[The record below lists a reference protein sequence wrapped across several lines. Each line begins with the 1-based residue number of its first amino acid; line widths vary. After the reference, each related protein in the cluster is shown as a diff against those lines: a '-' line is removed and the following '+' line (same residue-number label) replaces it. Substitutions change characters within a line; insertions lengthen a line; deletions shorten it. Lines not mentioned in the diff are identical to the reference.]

1 MILLL
6 LAATALHAAAV
17 GKAAPVF
24 VVELGPRIGN
34 LYGQILHEENR
45 FYAQGGL
52 QVVGS
57 DGTSSPPDLGVTA
70 LGLDAGAYLQFR
82 PDLRAGL
89 GLVVQTLWTQPAQAP
104 ASNDR
109 ATLLT
114 EEAIVFR
121 GSWQPWVFGPVRVG
135 AEIGAGPSF
144 ATLHRFGLAARNL
157 LTRVD
162 TIPPPAATPQQMT
175 NWTRLGHQSLDL
187 LGLRT
192 EFSLKATGDLS
203 PRFGIDGR
211 FGAHWTPW
219 SVTGTD
225 PLPRA
230 GWNYPSSLSGWGI
243 DFAVDLQGKF

>member
-6 LAATALHAAAV
+6 LAGAALHATAPKDV
-17 GKAAPVF
+17 PVF
-24 VVELGPRIGN
+24 ILELGPRIGN
-34 LYGQILHEENR
+34 LYGQILHEDGR

-52 QVVGS
+52 QVAAS
-57 DGTSSPPDLGVTA
+57 DGTSSPPDPGATA

-82 PDLRAGL
+82 SDLRAGL
-89 GLVVQTLWTQPAQAP
+89 GVVVQSLWTQPSQTRSSA
-104 ASNDR
+104 DR

-114 EEAIVFR
+114 EEAIVLR
-121 GSWQPWVFGPVRVG
+121 ASWQPWVFGPVRVG
-135 AEIGAGPSF
+135 AEMGAGPSF
-144 ATLHRFGLAARNL
+144 ATLHRYGLAARNL
-157 LTRVD
+157 LTRTD
-162 TIPPPAATPQQMT
+162 TLPPPRATPQQMA
-175 NWTRLGHQSLDL
+175 NWTRIGHQPLDL

-219 SVTGTD
+219 SVVGTD

-230 GWNYPSSLSGWGI
+230 GWEYPSSLSGWGI